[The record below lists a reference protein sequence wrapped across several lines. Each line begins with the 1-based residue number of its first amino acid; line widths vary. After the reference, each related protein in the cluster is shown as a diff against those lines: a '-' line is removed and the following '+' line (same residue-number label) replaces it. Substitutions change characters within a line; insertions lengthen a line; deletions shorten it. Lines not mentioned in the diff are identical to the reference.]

1 MTDRSDWQCRKSTLA
16 EQGHEEDLAN
26 MTADERVSMMWR
38 LALDAWAM
46 KGEPV
51 VEPRLQRD
59 VVRIIRGRR

>member
-1 MTDRSDWQCRKSTLA
+1 MTDRSRWQTRKTTLA
-16 EQGHEEDLAN
+16 EQGSERDLAE
-26 MTADERVSMMWR
+26 MTADERVGMMWQ

-59 VVRIIRGRR
+59 VVRIIRGGR